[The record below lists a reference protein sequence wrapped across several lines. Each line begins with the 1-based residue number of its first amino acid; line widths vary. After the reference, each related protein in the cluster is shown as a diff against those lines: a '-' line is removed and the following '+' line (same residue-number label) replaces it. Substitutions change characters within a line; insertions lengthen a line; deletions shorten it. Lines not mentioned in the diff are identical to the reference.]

1 MISGG
6 NKSGEIDGTLT
17 LLRYELAK
25 VTASSGFKEESCEG
39 VVVGYGLQSGRGVTL
54 DIFFIRTS
62 S

>member
-1 MISGG
+1 V
-6 NKSGEIDGTLT
+6 EIDGTLA

-25 VTASSGFKEESCEG
+25 VTASSSFKEEGCEG
-39 VVVGYGLQSGRGVTL
+39 VVVGDEWQSDRGVTL